1 MILVR
6 LMIPKM
12 NNVIDVTDLS
22 QDVLAAKRLRFINY
36 FVDRALQY
44 GLGYLI
50 GLIAGLMYSQLNI
63 AAPYELIANM
73 GRIGE
78 VILGFI
84 ILFFYYFIFETTTQR
99 SPAKFITGTKV
110 IMADGTKPSAGAIL
124 KRTFCRM
131 IPFDGLS
138 FLGELRNGWHDKI
151 PSTYVVD
158 IKKYDEAVRLKSTFE
173 EIGLEVKE

>member
-1 MILVR
+1 MILVQ

-12 NNVIDVTDLS
+12 NNMIDVTDLS

-73 GRIGE
+73 GRI
-78 VILGFI
+78 
-84 ILFFYYFIFETTTQR
+84 
-99 SPAKFITGTKV
+99 
-110 IMADGTKPSAGAIL
+110 
-124 KRTFCRM
+124 
-131 IPFDGLS
+131 
-138 FLGELRNGWHDKI
+138 
-151 PSTYVVD
+151 
-158 IKKYDEAVRLKSTFE
+158 
-173 EIGLEVKE
+173 